1 MKRTAFTMIELIFVI
16 VILGIL
22 ASVALP
28 RLGGVQDD
36 ALVASE
42 QAAIASARTGV
53 QSLRGRRLVRGQA
66 VINVNVTNSQG
77 IQGTLIYSAVPQT
90 DPAIDPAAFTPA
102 GFPWSLSTSDAQ
114 TVPPANLSRAATG
127 TQSPMIAVLDVPN
140 PGAWNIIVDVTDGNF
155 TRIQGPASTTIQPGS
170 TAALTTDS
178 NWRYDAFTGQILLDV
193 NGTAL

>member
-77 IQGTLIYSAVPQT
+77 LQGTLIYADVPQT
-90 DPAIDPAAFTPA
+90 DPAANEDAFTPA
-102 GFPWSLSTSDAQ
+102 GFPWSLSASEAQ
-114 TVPPANLSRAATG
+114 TVQPATLAREATG

-140 PGAWNIIVDVTDGNF
+140 PGAWRLFNDGNR

-193 NGTAL
+193 DGVSLQ

>member
-53 QSLRGRRLVRGQA
+53 QSLRGRRLVRGDNN
-66 VINVNVTNSQG
+66 ISVNVTNSQG
-77 IQGTLIYSAVPQT
+77 LQGTLTYLAADSA
-90 DPAIDPAAFTPA
+90 APAANQFSPA
-102 GFPWSLSTSDAQ
+102 GFPWGLSATEGAA
-114 TVPPANLSRAATG
+114 TAPATLTMAATG

-140 PGAWNIIVDVTDGNF
+140 PGAWNIVVDGNF
-155 TRIQGPASTTIQPGS
+155 SRIQGPASTTIQPGS
-170 TAALTTDS
+170 DAALTSDN
-178 NWRYDAFTGQILLDV
+178 NWRYDALAGQILL
-193 NGTAL
+193 NTGGI